1 MCDLEDRKIHIRFG
15 GARSG
20 VDGRRNLQIISCSSS
35 CNAAVLHEVLGSEEK
50 GTKDAEEQESSANEL
65 PVLGGGVVSRV
76 LRKDGHGLRS
86 FVVGAGVMWLLSDDQ
101 NVRPLLRDEP
111 SSTLNGKTPGAR
123 VSFGACVWV
132 RLLAEGRRS
141 GAPWERDDSR

>member
-50 GTKDAEEQESSANEL
+50 GTKDAEEQESLRTSCQFW
-65 PVLGGGVVSRV
+65 GVVLSVAFCGRM
-76 LRKDGHGLRS
+76 
-86 FVVGAGVMWLLSDDQ
+86 VM
-101 NVRPLLRDEP
+101 
-111 SSTLNGKTPGAR
+111 A
-123 VSFGACVWV
+123 
-132 RLLAEGRRS
+132 
-141 GAPWERDDSR
+141 